1 MKVPSR
7 LLSLLPLCLLP
18 LLSADEEALFQARS
32 AHLFD
37 QVADVYNAA
46 GYPGTGGTDP
56 GKFFWPKT
64 VARMEK
70 YGPGDALAN
79 QWVRDAST
87 INTFHFYFPGLAATL
102 FGWPDAPEVVN
113 RRDLILQR
121 IVDSTHAASIQYNI
135 WTSEGTENHVYMCR
149 APGYLFAQLAVERG
163 IAAAPGQPSP
173 EERLAQM
180 RAWVM
185 ETAALILRVGSA
197 EWDSDQYA
205 AYNAQGWIV
214 LYDHASD
221 PEVRDAA
228 RAVLDFYAA
237 SLALKTTQT
246 LQSGPKQRGVPNNNG
261 RASADYLAWLW
272 FSENDQPP
280 ASWQGSE
287 YLPSVL
293 AAVSSYRPPAISL
306 ALARKELARNATYR
320 NSKPSYLLTRPSETK
335 EIYHIGERYTMG
347 TAFDIHGGWSNASWA
362 IVSWKA
368 IIENSHGHPGVLWGN
383 GGQKSTSHARGRNP
397 YDQFVQH
404 RGTLIQMTRIPN
416 DAAAIAQAVGELIGD
431 TVSHPAG
438 NGWRQRFNTDFVAR
452 FGISHQNNPV
462 KDNVRGDVTAANAR
476 RSTLFHPGLSRSV
489 SNNIVWLQLDGTY
502 AAVRSLRQTAPTT
515 ANNAV
520 YDTAA
525 MGQLA
530 GIVVELGSVEVYGSL
545 ASFQNAILTQTALNL
560 THRDA
565 PAPRILY
572 TTLEGDVLDV
582 TFGTSGEWVEPDFD
596 WNYGV
601 TEQRIGFNTE
611 DWIQPTWPSGEGHGR
626 RASWTVNGEAV
637 DLSGEWPVHDG
648 PNLRQADGILTLN
661 NGSEAYEVDFSGPTP
676 IFRTYTLAETA
687 VPMVGI
693 SLAEGNIQL
702 TFPTAHGVS
711 YAVQWSP
718 DLAAPSWEP
727 LGQPIMGHG
736 GEATFSY
743 PLGALAGDHHF
754 FRLAV
759 LP

>member
-1 MKVPSR
+1 MKVPTR

-64 VARMEK
+64 VARFEK

-121 IVDSTHAASIQYNI
+121 IIDSTHAASIQYNI
-135 WTSEGTENHVYMCR
+135 WTGEGTENHVYMCR
-149 APGYLFAQLAVERG
+149 APAYLFAQLAVERG
-163 IAAAPGQPSP
+163 ITPAPGQPTP
-173 EERLAQM
+173 AERLAQM

-185 ETAALILRVGSA
+185 ETAARILRVGSA

-214 LYDHASD
+214 LHDHATD

-228 RAVLDFYAA
+228 RAVIDFYAA

-272 FSENDQPP
+272 FSGSDHPP

-306 ALARKELARNATYR
+306 ALARKQLDRNATYR

-368 IIENSHGHPGVLWGN
+368 IIENSNGNPGVLWGN

-404 RGTLIQMTRIPN
+404 RGTLIQMTRIPT
-416 DAAAIAQAVGELIGD
+416 DAAAIAQAVGELVGD
-431 TVSHPAG
+431 TVSHPTG
-438 NGWRQRFNTDFVAR
+438 DGWRQRFATDFVAR
-452 FGISHQNNPV
+452 FGINHQDNPV

-476 RSTLFHPGLSRSV
+476 RSTLFHPGLSRSL
-489 SNNIVWLQLDGTY
+489 SNNIIWLQLDGTY
-502 AAVRSLRQTAPTT
+502 AAVRSLRQAAPTT

-525 MGQLA
+525 PDQLA
-530 GIVVELGSVEVYGSL
+530 GIVVELGTVEAYGSL
-545 ASFQNAILTQTALNL
+545 AAFQSAVLTQTALDL

-565 PAPRILY
+565 AAPRILY

-582 TFGTSGEWVEPDFD
+582 TFATSGEWVEPDFD

-611 DWIQPTWPSGEGHGR
+611 DWIQPSWPSGEGHGR
-626 RASWTVNGEAV
+626 RAIWTVNGEPV
-637 DLSGEWPVHDG
+637 DLGGEWPVHDG

-661 NGSEAYEVDFSGPTP
+661 DGSEAYEVDFSGDTP
-676 IFRTYTLAETA
+676 VFRSYA
-687 VPMVGI
+687 I
-693 SLAEGNIQL
+693 AEGNVPTVRISLVGSDIRL
-702 TFPTAHGVS
+702 TFPTGNGVR
-711 YAVQWSP
+711 YEVQWSP
-718 DLAAPSWEP
+718 DLEAASWEP
-727 LGQPIMGHG
+727 LAPSITGDG

-743 PLGALAGDHHF
+743 PLSALAGDHHF

-759 LP
+759 VP